1 MKVRLNDFCLEDGEQ
16 LRASELLPDVF
27 GQWLED
33 RQMSLDHVCCFK
45 FSPYSL
51 HLKRE
56 LTLLRVFE
64 FFHDLLHAESTCR
77 KSLEKK
83 ENDISVIDYID
94 GDCELDSLRIR
105 IVQNFC
111 TNLLKLTQSF
121 HWCTRFSSSGKAK
134 KVVICSMKNLK
145 KAKVSTQVT
154 GDSDNCTQLNI
165 ISFTTSSKSWSSGLE
180 SLFQN
185 IENDIR
191 DCYLIK
197 SQSVNHIDIENLARS
212 ILKLELVRTS
222 LSKSL
227 NLNWVAACSKSEACF
242 IMYNASRMKNIL
254 VEFTRRAETG
264 YYGEMALAH
273 TLTFEGISLE
283 PEWNLVKILIEF
295 SPLLKQ
301 IFQYLTSNDN
311 TNHSVFPI
319 HTLYIYLS
327 SLARSFSSYYNKNKI
342 LMEPKNQKVINLI
355 NMRFY
360 VVQCVYKVFIV
371 CLRLLDCE
379 PLDRM

>member
-1 MKVRLNDFCLEDGEQ
+1 MRYI
-16 LRASELLPDVF
+16 ASD
-27 GQWLED
+27 
-33 RQMSLDHVCCFK
+33 
-45 FSPYSL
+45 
-51 HLKRE
+51 
-56 LTLLRVFE
+56 
-64 FFHDLLHAESTCR
+64 
-77 KSLEKK
+77 
-83 ENDISVIDYID
+83 
-94 GDCELDSLRIR
+94 
-105 IVQNFC
+105 
-111 TNLLKLTQSF
+111 
-121 HWCTRFSSSGKAK
+121 AK
-134 KVVICSMKNLK
+134 
-145 KAKVSTQVT
+145 
-154 GDSDNCTQLNI
+154 LNI

-191 DCYLIK
+191 DCYLSK

-212 ILKLELVRTS
+212 VLKLELVRTS

-254 VEFTRRAETG
+254 IEFTRRAETG
-264 YYGEMALAH
+264 DYGEMALAH
-273 TLTFEGISLE
+273 TLTFEGINLE

-301 IFQYLTSNDN
+301 IYQYLTSNDN
-311 TNHSVFPI
+311 TDNSVFPM

-342 LMEPKNQKVINLI
+342 LIEPKNQKVINLI

-360 VVQCVYKVFIV
+360 VQCVYKVFIV